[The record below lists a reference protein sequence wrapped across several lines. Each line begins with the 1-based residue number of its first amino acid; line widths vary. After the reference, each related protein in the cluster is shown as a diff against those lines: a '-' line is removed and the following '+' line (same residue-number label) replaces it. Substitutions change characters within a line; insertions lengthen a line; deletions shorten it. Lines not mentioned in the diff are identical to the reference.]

1 MADITFTAANIIP
14 SSDAAYLYDPATAGE
29 TLVAGDIVYYKT
41 SDSRYWKSDA
51 DASASSKIAGICA
64 GGAAAGQQFKLIISD
79 SAMACGVVLTQ
90 GYPYTLSA
98 TAGKM
103 CQVADTIAAAN
114 QYVEVVGVA
123 QTTSTLKFNFTTQAV
138 GVLKA

>member
-14 SSDAAYLYDPATAGE
+14 SSDAVYLYDPAVAGE

-41 SDSRYWKSDA
+41 GDQRYWKA
-51 DASASSKIAGICA
+51 DAGASATSKVAGMCA

-79 SAMACGVVLTQ
+79 SACAVGAVLTQ
-90 GYPYTLSA
+90 GYPYTLSD

-103 CQVADTIAAAN
+103 CDVSTTIAAAN
-114 QYVEVVGVA
+114 QYVIVVGVA
-123 QTTSTLKFNFTTQAV
+123 QTTSTLKFNFLTQAV